1 METLIIKQDG
11 VLNTLS
17 WNKIWKSLSVFRK
30 YNYKSYLGF
39 RMKETSSVYA

>member
-1 METLIIKQDG
+1 METLITQQDG

-30 YNYKSYLGF
+30 YNYKSYLEF
-39 RMKETSSVYA
+39 RMKETGIEYA